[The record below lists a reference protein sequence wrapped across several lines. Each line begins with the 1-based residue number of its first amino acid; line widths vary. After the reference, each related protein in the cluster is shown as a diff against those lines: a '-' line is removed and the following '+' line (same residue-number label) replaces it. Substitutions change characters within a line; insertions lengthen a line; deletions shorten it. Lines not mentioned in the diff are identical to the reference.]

1 MQHIYSAAEI
11 HALARPKHADAAAA
25 RPGAFA
31 ARRGAHI
38 YIACDTPLRRG
49 GHEYAAKL
57 FGELATAGTT
67 HAVIAASRE
76 HGAVRRL
83 IAVSILDT
91 TETDHPFANHAPE
104 PTAGG
109 KFIAAVEIDHAFCG
123 NVYAHPVEGEGA
135 DAAVAAFGAVVRD
148 ITENATVGRVRVPF
162 DHEHWPSVSDVQYL
176 AAGTADATFSW
187 SPKDHGATCA
197 AYGGKRL
204 FIDIKK
210 AAASQHRSVD
220 ALEEALGT
228 FVAQER
234 LRLPYRFTAFVTDGD
249 NVLACL
255 FSPVDGYSAAEV
267 LAHGESLG
275 HYNPADAARSVVR
288 CLNRLGE
295 PLTAGGKA

>member
-1 MQHIYSAAEI
+1 MPHIYSAAEI
-11 HALARPKHADAAAA
+11 HALARPKHADAGAAC
-25 RPGAFA
+25 PGTFA

-38 YIACDTPLRRG
+38 YIACDTPLRSG
-49 GHEYAAKL
+49 GCEYAAKL
-57 FGELATAGTT
+57 FGELATEHTT
-67 HAVIAASRE
+67 HAVISASRE
-76 HGAVRRL
+76 HDARHML
-83 IAVSILDT
+83 IAVSISATHSLA
-91 TETDHPFANHAPE
+91 EYAPE

-109 KFIAAVEIDHAFCG
+109 KFVTAVEIDHAFCG
-123 NVYAHPVEGEGA
+123 NVYARPVEGEGA
-135 DAAVAAFGAVVRD
+135 DAAVAAFGAVVSD

-204 FIDIKK
+204 FIDVEK
-210 AAASQHRSVD
+210 ATSPHRSVD
-220 ALEEALGT
+220 ALEEALHT

-255 FSPVDGYSAAEV
+255 FSPVDGYSATEV
-267 LAHGESLG
+267 LACGESFG
-275 HYNPADAARSVVR
+275 HYNPADAAHSVVR

-295 PLTAGGKA
+295 TVPTGSKA